1 MSLFQKKSARL
12 ETTEL
17 NKRFNLIGRV
27 GQGSMSKVWRA
38 EDYVSGRHCA
48 VKLLDK
54 EKTLRFEKR
63 FKGLDKPTEGDIA
76 VSLRH
81 PNIVQTF
88 EIGHT
93 PDDEM
98 FIFMEYEEGCL
109 SVPGFFE
116 VINRPDS
123 IEVSALNRNGEE
135 INIKA
140 DGFLAVVIQHEND
153 HLLGKVF
160 VDYLSGLKRQRIKK
174 QLIKQ
179 KRVATK

>member
-1 MSLFQKKSARL
+1 MLLKILLFPDPRLRTVASKVENVNAEIKSLCDNML
-12 ETTEL
+12 ETMYQNGGIGLAATQVNIHKRIIVIDISPEKNSPLVLINPEIKVLSSETE
-17 NKRFNLIGRV
+17 
-27 GQGSMSKVWRA
+27 
-38 EDYVSGRHCA
+38 
-48 VKLLDK
+48 
-54 EKTLRFEKR
+54 
-63 FKGLDKPTEGDIA
+63 
-76 VSLRH
+76 
-81 PNIVQTF
+81 
-88 EIGHT
+88 
-93 PDDEM
+93 
-98 FIFMEYEEGCL
+98 MEYEEGCL

>member
-1 MSLFQKKSARL
+1 MLLKILLFPDPRLRTVASKVENVNAEIKSLCDNML
-12 ETTEL
+12 ETMYESGGIGLAATQVNIHKKIIVIDISPEKNSPL
-17 NKRFNLIGRV
+17 VLINPEI
-27 GQGSMSKVWRA
+27 KVLSS
-38 EDYVSGRHCA
+38 ET
-48 VKLLDK
+48 K
-54 EKTLRFEKR
+54 
-63 FKGLDKPTEGDIA
+63 
-76 VSLRH
+76 
-81 PNIVQTF
+81 
-88 EIGHT
+88 
-93 PDDEM
+93 
-98 FIFMEYEEGCL
+98 MEYEEGCL

>member
-1 MSLFQKKSARL
+1 MLLKILLFPDPRLRTVASKVENVNAEIKSLCDNML
-12 ETTEL
+12 ETMYQNGGIGLAATQVNIHKKIIVIDISPEKNSPLVLINPEIKVLSSETE
-17 NKRFNLIGRV
+17 
-27 GQGSMSKVWRA
+27 
-38 EDYVSGRHCA
+38 
-48 VKLLDK
+48 
-54 EKTLRFEKR
+54 
-63 FKGLDKPTEGDIA
+63 
-76 VSLRH
+76 
-81 PNIVQTF
+81 
-88 EIGHT
+88 
-93 PDDEM
+93 
-98 FIFMEYEEGCL
+98 MEYEEGCL

-123 IEVSALNRNGEE
+123 IEVSALNKNGEE

>member
-1 MSLFQKKSARL
+1 MAEKSPESNIFDNSINIRFDSNVSKDL
-12 ETTEL
+12 DWSFSPEIKVLSSETE
-17 NKRFNLIGRV
+17 
-27 GQGSMSKVWRA
+27 
-38 EDYVSGRHCA
+38 
-48 VKLLDK
+48 
-54 EKTLRFEKR
+54 
-63 FKGLDKPTEGDIA
+63 
-76 VSLRH
+76 
-81 PNIVQTF
+81 
-88 EIGHT
+88 
-93 PDDEM
+93 
-98 FIFMEYEEGCL
+98 MEYEEGCL

>member
-1 MSLFQKKSARL
+1 MLLKILLFPDPRLRTVASKVENVNAEIKSLCDNML
-12 ETTEL
+12 ETMYESGGIGLAATQVNIHKKIIVIDISPEKNSPLVLINPEIKVLSSETE
-17 NKRFNLIGRV
+17 
-27 GQGSMSKVWRA
+27 
-38 EDYVSGRHCA
+38 
-48 VKLLDK
+48 
-54 EKTLRFEKR
+54 
-63 FKGLDKPTEGDIA
+63 
-76 VSLRH
+76 
-81 PNIVQTF
+81 
-88 EIGHT
+88 
-93 PDDEM
+93 
-98 FIFMEYEEGCL
+98 MEYEEGCL

-123 IEVSALNRNGEE
+123 IEFSALNRNGEE

>member
-1 MSLFQKKSARL
+1 MLLKILLFPDPRLRTVASKVENVNAEIKSLCDNML
-12 ETTEL
+12 ETMYESGGIGLAATQVNIHKKIIVIDISPEKNSPLVLINPEIKVLSSETE
-17 NKRFNLIGRV
+17 
-27 GQGSMSKVWRA
+27 
-38 EDYVSGRHCA
+38 
-48 VKLLDK
+48 
-54 EKTLRFEKR
+54 
-63 FKGLDKPTEGDIA
+63 
-76 VSLRH
+76 
-81 PNIVQTF
+81 
-88 EIGHT
+88 
-93 PDDEM
+93 
-98 FIFMEYEEGCL
+98 MEYEEGCL

-160 VDYLSGLKRQRIKK
+160 VYYLSGLKRQRIKK

>member
-1 MSLFQKKSARL
+1 MLLKILLFPDPRLRTVASKVENVNAEIKSLCDNML
-12 ETTEL
+12 ETMYESGGIGLAATQVNIHKKIIVIDISPEKNSPLVLINPEIKVLSSETEM
-17 NKRFNLIGRV
+17 K
-27 GQGSMSKVWRA
+27 
-38 EDYVSGRHCA
+38 
-48 VKLLDK
+48 
-54 EKTLRFEKR
+54 
-63 FKGLDKPTEGDIA
+63 
-76 VSLRH
+76 
-81 PNIVQTF
+81 
-88 EIGHT
+88 
-93 PDDEM
+93 
-98 FIFMEYEEGCL
+98 YEEGCL

>member
-1 MSLFQKKSARL
+1 MLLKILLFPDPRLRTVASKVENVNAEIKSLCDNML
-12 ETTEL
+12 ETMYESGGIGLAATQVNIHKKIIVIDISPEKNSPLVLINPEIKVLSSETE
-17 NKRFNLIGRV
+17 
-27 GQGSMSKVWRA
+27 
-38 EDYVSGRHCA
+38 
-48 VKLLDK
+48 
-54 EKTLRFEKR
+54 
-63 FKGLDKPTEGDIA
+63 
-76 VSLRH
+76 
-81 PNIVQTF
+81 
-88 EIGHT
+88 
-93 PDDEM
+93 
-98 FIFMEYEEGCL
+98 MEYEEGCL

-123 IEVSALNRNGEE
+123 IEVSALNKNGEE

>member
-1 MSLFQKKSARL
+1 MV
-12 ETTEL
+12 
-17 NKRFNLIGRV
+17 I
-27 GQGSMSKVWRA
+27 
-38 EDYVSGRHCA
+38 
-48 VKLLDK
+48 
-54 EKTLRFEKR
+54 
-63 FKGLDKPTEGDIA
+63 
-76 VSLRH
+76 
-81 PNIVQTF
+81 
-88 EIGHT
+88 T
-93 PDDEM
+93 PDISPEKNSPLVL
-98 FIFMEYEEGCL
+98 INPEIKVLSSETEMEYEEGCL

-123 IEVSALNRNGEE
+123 IEVSALNKNGEE

>member
-1 MSLFQKKSARL
+1 MLLKILLFPDPRLRTVASKVENVNAEIKTLCDNML
-12 ETTEL
+12 ETMYESGGIGLAATQVNIHKKIIVIDISPEKNSPLVLINPEIKVLSSETE
-17 NKRFNLIGRV
+17 
-27 GQGSMSKVWRA
+27 
-38 EDYVSGRHCA
+38 
-48 VKLLDK
+48 
-54 EKTLRFEKR
+54 
-63 FKGLDKPTEGDIA
+63 
-76 VSLRH
+76 
-81 PNIVQTF
+81 
-88 EIGHT
+88 
-93 PDDEM
+93 
-98 FIFMEYEEGCL
+98 MEYEEGCL

>member
-1 MSLFQKKSARL
+1 MLLKILLFPDPRLRTVASKVENVNAEIKSLCDNML
-12 ETTEL
+12 ETMYESGGIGLAATQVNIHKKIIVIDISPEKNSPLVLINPEIKVLSSETE
-17 NKRFNLIGRV
+17 
-27 GQGSMSKVWRA
+27 
-38 EDYVSGRHCA
+38 
-48 VKLLDK
+48 
-54 EKTLRFEKR
+54 
-63 FKGLDKPTEGDIA
+63 
-76 VSLRH
+76 
-81 PNIVQTF
+81 
-88 EIGHT
+88 
-93 PDDEM
+93 
-98 FIFMEYEEGCL
+98 MENEEGCL

>member
-1 MSLFQKKSARL
+1 MLLKILLFPDPRLRTVASKVENVNAEIKSLCDNML
-12 ETTEL
+12 ETMYESGGIGLAATQVNIHKKIIVIDISPEKNSPLVLINPEIKVLSSETE
-17 NKRFNLIGRV
+17 
-27 GQGSMSKVWRA
+27 
-38 EDYVSGRHCA
+38 
-48 VKLLDK
+48 
-54 EKTLRFEKR
+54 
-63 FKGLDKPTEGDIA
+63 
-76 VSLRH
+76 
-81 PNIVQTF
+81 
-88 EIGHT
+88 
-93 PDDEM
+93 
-98 FIFMEYEEGCL
+98 MEYEEGCL

-179 KRVATK
+179 KRVAAK

>member
-1 MSLFQKKSARL
+1 MLLKILLFPDPRLRTVASKVENVNAEIKSLCDNML
-12 ETTEL
+12 ETMYESGGIGLAATQVNIHKKIIVIDISPEKNSPLVLINPEIKVLSSETE
-17 NKRFNLIGRV
+17 
-27 GQGSMSKVWRA
+27 
-38 EDYVSGRHCA
+38 
-48 VKLLDK
+48 
-54 EKTLRFEKR
+54 
-63 FKGLDKPTEGDIA
+63 
-76 VSLRH
+76 
-81 PNIVQTF
+81 
-88 EIGHT
+88 
-93 PDDEM
+93 
-98 FIFMEYEEGCL
+98 MEYEEGCL

-116 VINRPDS
+116 VINRTDS

>member
-1 MSLFQKKSARL
+1 MYESGGIGLAATQVNIHKKIIVIDISPEKNSPL
-12 ETTEL
+12 VLINPEIKVLSSETE
-17 NKRFNLIGRV
+17 
-27 GQGSMSKVWRA
+27 
-38 EDYVSGRHCA
+38 
-48 VKLLDK
+48 
-54 EKTLRFEKR
+54 
-63 FKGLDKPTEGDIA
+63 
-76 VSLRH
+76 
-81 PNIVQTF
+81 
-88 EIGHT
+88 
-93 PDDEM
+93 
-98 FIFMEYEEGCL
+98 MEYEEGCL

>member
-1 MSLFQKKSARL
+1 MLLKILLFPDPRLRTVASKVENVNAEIKSLCDNML
-12 ETTEL
+12 ETMYESGGIGLAATQVNIHKKIIVIDISPEKNSPLVLINPEIKVLSSETE
-17 NKRFNLIGRV
+17 
-27 GQGSMSKVWRA
+27 
-38 EDYVSGRHCA
+38 
-48 VKLLDK
+48 
-54 EKTLRFEKR
+54 
-63 FKGLDKPTEGDIA
+63 
-76 VSLRH
+76 
-81 PNIVQTF
+81 
-88 EIGHT
+88 
-93 PDDEM
+93 
-98 FIFMEYEEGCL
+98 MEYEEGCL

>member
-1 MSLFQKKSARL
+1 MLLKILLFPDPRLRTVASKVENVNAEIKTLCDNML
-12 ETTEL
+12 ETMYESGGIGLAATQVNIHKKIIVIDISPEKNSPLVLINPEIKVLSSETE
-17 NKRFNLIGRV
+17 
-27 GQGSMSKVWRA
+27 
-38 EDYVSGRHCA
+38 
-48 VKLLDK
+48 
-54 EKTLRFEKR
+54 
-63 FKGLDKPTEGDIA
+63 
-76 VSLRH
+76 
-81 PNIVQTF
+81 
-88 EIGHT
+88 
-93 PDDEM
+93 
-98 FIFMEYEEGCL
+98 MEYEEGCL

-123 IEVSALNRNGEE
+123 IEVSALNKNGEE

>member
-1 MSLFQKKSARL
+1 MLLKILLFPDPRLRTVASKVENVNAEIKSLCDNML
-12 ETTEL
+12 ETMYQNGGIGLAATQVNIHKRIIVIDISPEKNSPLVLINPEIKVLSSETE
-17 NKRFNLIGRV
+17 
-27 GQGSMSKVWRA
+27 
-38 EDYVSGRHCA
+38 
-48 VKLLDK
+48 
-54 EKTLRFEKR
+54 
-63 FKGLDKPTEGDIA
+63 
-76 VSLRH
+76 
-81 PNIVQTF
+81 
-88 EIGHT
+88 
-93 PDDEM
+93 
-98 FIFMEYEEGCL
+98 MEYEEGCL

-123 IEVSALNRNGEE
+123 IEVSALNKNGEE

>member
-1 MSLFQKKSARL
+1 MLLKILLFPDPRLRTVASKVENVNAEIKSLCDNML
-12 ETTEL
+12 ETMYQNGGIGLAATQVNIHKKIIVIDISPEKNSPLVLINPEIKVLSSETE
-17 NKRFNLIGRV
+17 
-27 GQGSMSKVWRA
+27 
-38 EDYVSGRHCA
+38 
-48 VKLLDK
+48 
-54 EKTLRFEKR
+54 
-63 FKGLDKPTEGDIA
+63 
-76 VSLRH
+76 
-81 PNIVQTF
+81 
-88 EIGHT
+88 
-93 PDDEM
+93 
-98 FIFMEYEEGCL
+98 MEYEEGCL

>member
-1 MSLFQKKSARL
+1 MLLKILLFPDPRLRTVASKVENVNAEIKSLCDNML
-12 ETTEL
+12 ETMYESGGIGLAATQVNIHKRIIVIDISPEKNSPLVLINPEIKVLSSETE
-17 NKRFNLIGRV
+17 
-27 GQGSMSKVWRA
+27 
-38 EDYVSGRHCA
+38 
-48 VKLLDK
+48 
-54 EKTLRFEKR
+54 
-63 FKGLDKPTEGDIA
+63 
-76 VSLRH
+76 
-81 PNIVQTF
+81 
-88 EIGHT
+88 
-93 PDDEM
+93 
-98 FIFMEYEEGCL
+98 MEYEEGCL

>member
-1 MSLFQKKSARL
+1 MLLKILLFPDPRLRTVASKVENVNAEIKSLCDNML
-12 ETTEL
+12 ETMYESGGIGLAATQVNIHKKIIVIDISPEKNSPLVLINPEIKVLSSETE
-17 NKRFNLIGRV
+17 
-27 GQGSMSKVWRA
+27 
-38 EDYVSGRHCA
+38 
-48 VKLLDK
+48 
-54 EKTLRFEKR
+54 
-63 FKGLDKPTEGDIA
+63 
-76 VSLRH
+76 
-81 PNIVQTF
+81 
-88 EIGHT
+88 
-93 PDDEM
+93 
-98 FIFMEYEEGCL
+98 MEYEEGCL

-116 VINRPDS
+116 VINRPYS

>member
-1 MSLFQKKSARL
+1 MLLKILLFPDPRLRTVASKVENVNAEIKSLCDNML
-12 ETTEL
+12 ETMYESGGIGLAATQVNIHKKIIVIDISPEKNSPLVLINPEIKVLSSETE
-17 NKRFNLIGRV
+17 
-27 GQGSMSKVWRA
+27 
-38 EDYVSGRHCA
+38 
-48 VKLLDK
+48 
-54 EKTLRFEKR
+54 
-63 FKGLDKPTEGDIA
+63 
-76 VSLRH
+76 
-81 PNIVQTF
+81 
-88 EIGHT
+88 
-93 PDDEM
+93 
-98 FIFMEYEEGCL
+98 MEYEEGSL

-160 VDYLSGLKRQRIKK
+160 VYYLSGLKRQRIKK